1 MSLDLTKQRL
11 FSIETRVIK
20 YIDQNIMQ
28 WATEE
33 ILLPGQTD
41 IANSVSQRASEA
53 LSLEKTGLMKVDL
66 VWDLRSEEGA
76 PLHFYLEY
84 GTGPHIIRAKGKD
97 HGGADALH
105 WTGPSG
111 ESRFAKVVQH
121 PGSQKHVGLVDGI
134 KEERLPALQQRIV
147 SETQNRMDIDS
158 I

>member
-11 FSIETRVIK
+11 YSIETRVNK

-28 WATEE
+28 WGTEE

-41 IANSVSQRASEA
+41 IANSISQRASEA
-53 LSLEKTGLMKVDL
+53 LSLEKTGYMKIDL
-66 VWDLRSEEGA
+66 IWDFRSEEGA
-76 PLHFYLEY
+76 PIHFFLEY
-84 GTGPHIIRAKGKD
+84 GTRPHEIRAKGRE

-121 PGSQKHVGLVDGI
+121 PGTQARELISQI
-134 KEERLPALQQRIV
+134 KEERLPDLRRRIID
-147 SETQNRMDIDS
+147 ETQTYMELEAI
-158 I
+158 

>member
-11 FSIETRVIK
+11 FSIETRVTK

-41 IANSVSQRASEA
+41 IANSVSQRAAEA
-53 LSLEKTGLMKVDL
+53 LSLEKSGFMKVDL
-66 VWDLRSEEGA
+66 VWDFRNEEGA
-76 PLHFYLEY
+76 PIHFFLEF
-84 GTGPHIIRAKGKD
+84 GTRPHEIRAKGRE

-121 PGSQKHVGLVDGI
+121 PGTQARELISQI
-134 KEERLPALQQRIV
+134 KEERVPDLKRRIV
-147 SETQNRMDIDS
+147 DETQNFMELES

>member
-11 FSIETRVIK
+11 FSIETRVNN
-20 YIDQNIMQ
+20 YIDQNIIQ

-53 LSLEKTGLMKVDL
+53 LSLEKTGFMKVDL
-66 VWDLRSEEGA
+66 VWDFRNEEGA
-76 PLHFYLEY
+76 PIHFFLEF
-84 GTGPHIIRAKGKD
+84 GTRPHEIRAKGKD
-97 HGGADALH
+97 NDGADALH

-121 PGSQKHVGLVDGI
+121 PGTQARELISQI
-134 KEERLPALQQRIV
+134 KEERIPDLRRRIV
-147 SETQNRMDIDS
+147 DETQNYMELEAI
-158 I
+158 

>member
-11 FSIETRVIK
+11 FSIETRVTK
-20 YIDQNIMQ
+20 YIDQNIIQ

-53 LSLEKTGLMKVDL
+53 LSLEKTGFMKVDL
-66 VWDLRSEEGA
+66 VWDFRNEEGA
-76 PLHFYLEY
+76 PIHFFLEY
-84 GTGPHIIRAKGKD
+84 GTRPHEIRAKGKD
-97 HGGADALH
+97 NGGADALH

-111 ESRFAKVVQH
+111 ESRYAKVVQH
-121 PGSQKHVGLVDGI
+121 PGTQARELISQI
-134 KEERLPALQQRIV
+134 KEERSPDLRQRIID
-147 SETQNRMDIDS
+147 ETQRFMETSS

>member
-11 FSIETRVIK
+11 FSIETRVTK

-41 IANSVSQRASEA
+41 IANSVSQRAAEA
-53 LSLEKTGLMKVDL
+53 LSLEKSGFMKVDL
-66 VWDLRSEEGA
+66 VWDFRNEEGA
-76 PLHFYLEY
+76 PIHFFLEF
-84 GTGPHIIRAKGKD
+84 GTRPHEIRAKGRD

-121 PGSQKHVGLVDGI
+121 PGTQARELISQI
-134 KEERLPALQQRIV
+134 KEERAPDLRQRIID
-147 SETQNRMDIDS
+147 ETQRFMETSS

>member
-11 FSIETRVIK
+11 FSIETRVNN
-20 YIDQNIMQ
+20 YIDQNIIQ

-53 LSLEKTGLMKVDL
+53 LSLEKSGFMKVDL
-66 VWDLRSEEGA
+66 VWDFRSEEGA
-76 PLHFYLEY
+76 PIHFFLEF
-84 GTGPHIIRAKGKD
+84 GTRPHEIRAKGKD
-97 HGGADALH
+97 NGGADALH

-111 ESRFAKVVQH
+111 ESRYAKVVQH
-121 PGSQKHVGLVDGI
+121 PGTQARELISQI
-134 KEERLPALQQRIV
+134 KEERVPDLRQRIID
-147 SETQNRMDIDS
+147 ETQRFMETSS

>member
-11 FSIETRVIK
+11 QSAKYRINT
-20 YIDQNIMQ
+20 YIDQNIMN
-28 WATEE
+28 WAMET
-33 ILLPGQTD
+33 ILLPARTD
-41 IANSVSQRASEA
+41 LENSINNRAAEA
-53 LSLEKTGLMKVDL
+53 LRLEKTGFMKVDL

-84 GTGPHIIRAKGKD
+84 GTGPHIIRAKGKE

-134 KEERLPALQQRIV
+134 KEERLPALRERII
-147 SETQNRMDIDS
+147 SETQNRMEIDS

>member
-11 FSIETRVIK
+11 QSAKYRINI
-20 YIDQNIMQ
+20 YIDQNIMN
-28 WATEE
+28 WAMET
-33 ILLPGQTD
+33 ILLPARTD
-41 IANSVSQRASEA
+41 LENSINNRAAEA
-53 LSLEKTGLMKVDL
+53 LRLEKTGFMKVDL

-84 GTGPHIIRAKGKD
+84 GTGPHIIRAKGKE

-134 KEERLPALQQRIV
+134 KEERLPALRERII
-147 SETQNRMDIDS
+147 SETQNRMEIDS

>member
-66 VWDLRSEEGA
+66 VWDFRSEEGA
-76 PLHFYLEY
+76 QVHFFLEY
-84 GTGPHIIRAKGKD
+84 GTRPHEIRAKGRE

-111 ESRFAKVVQH
+111 ESRYAKVVQH
-121 PGSQKHVGLVDGI
+121 PGTQSRELIAQI
-134 KEERLPALQQRIV
+134 KEERTPDLRQRIID
-147 SETQNRMDIDS
+147 ETQKFMEINS

>member
-66 VWDLRSEEGA
+66 VWDFRSEEGA
-76 PLHFYLEY
+76 PIHFFLEY
-84 GTGPHIIRAKGKD
+84 GTRPHEIRAKGKD
-97 HGGADALH
+97 NGGADALH

-121 PGSQKHVGLVDGI
+121 PGTQARELISQI
-134 KEERLPALQQRIV
+134 KEERVPDLKRRIV
-147 SETQNRMDIDS
+147 DETQNYMELES

>member
-11 FSIETRVIK
+11 YSIETRVNN

-28 WATEE
+28 WGTEE

-41 IANSVSQRASEA
+41 IANSISQRASEA
-53 LSLEKTGLMKVDL
+53 LSLEKTGYMKIDL
-66 VWDLRSEEGA
+66 VWDFRSEEGA
-76 PLHFYLEY
+76 PIHFFLEY
-84 GTGPHIIRAKGKD
+84 GTRPHEIRAKGKE

-121 PGSQKHVGLVDGI
+121 PGTQARELISQI
-134 KEERLPALQQRIV
+134 KEERLPDLRRRIID
-147 SETQNRMDIDS
+147 ETQTYMELEAI
-158 I
+158 

>member
-11 FSIETRVIK
+11 QSAKNRIDTH
-20 YIDQNIMQ
+20 IDQNIML
-28 WATEE
+28 WATET

-41 IANSVSQRASEA
+41 IANSVSQRAA
-53 LSLEKTGLMKVDL
+53 DGLSLEKSGFMKVDL

-84 GTGPHIIRAKGKD
+84 GTGPHIIRAKGKE

-134 KEERLPALQQRIV
+134 KEERLPALRERII
-147 SETQNRMDIDS
+147 SETQNRMEIDS

>member
-66 VWDLRSEEGA
+66 VWDFRSEEGA
-76 PLHFYLEY
+76 PIHFFLEY
-84 GTGPHIIRAKGKD
+84 GTRPHEIRAKGRE

-111 ESRFAKVVQH
+111 ESRYAKVVQH
-121 PGSQKHVGLVDGI
+121 PGTQARELISQI
-134 KEERLPALQQRIV
+134 KEERVPDLRQRIID
-147 SETQNRMDIDS
+147 ETQRFMETSS

>member
-11 FSIETRVIK
+11 FSIETRVTK
-20 YIDQNIMQ
+20 YIDQNIIQ

-53 LSLEKTGLMKVDL
+53 LSLEKTGFMKVDL
-66 VWDLRSEEGA
+66 VWDFRNEEGA
-76 PLHFYLEY
+76 PIHFFLEF
-84 GTGPHIIRAKGKD
+84 GTRPHEIRAKGKD
-97 HGGADALH
+97 NGGADALH

-121 PGSQKHVGLVDGI
+121 PGTQARELISQI
-134 KEERLPALQQRIV
+134 KEERIPDLRRRIV
-147 SETQNRMDIDS
+147 DETQNYMELEAI
-158 I
+158 

>member
-11 FSIETRVIK
+11 FSIETRVNN
-20 YIDQNIMQ
+20 YIDQNIIQ

-53 LSLEKTGLMKVDL
+53 LSLEKTGFMKVDL
-66 VWDLRSEEGA
+66 VWDFRNEEGA
-76 PLHFYLEY
+76 PIHFFLEF
-84 GTGPHIIRAKGKD
+84 GTRPHEIRAKGKD
-97 HGGADALH
+97 NGGADALH

-121 PGSQKHVGLVDGI
+121 PGTQARELISQI
-134 KEERLPALQQRIV
+134 KEERIPDLRRRIV
-147 SETQNRMDIDS
+147 DETQNYMELEAI
-158 I
+158 

>member
-53 LSLEKTGLMKVDL
+53 LSLEKSGFMKVDL
-66 VWDLRSEEGA
+66 VWDFRSEEGA
-76 PLHFYLEY
+76 PIHFFLEY
-84 GTGPHIIRAKGKD
+84 GTRPHEIRAKGKD

-121 PGSQKHVGLVDGI
+121 PGTQARELISQI
-134 KEERLPALQQRIV
+134 KEERVPDLKRRIV
-147 SETQNRMDIDS
+147 DETQNYMELES

>member
-11 FSIETRVIK
+11 ESAEERVNRF
-20 YIDQNIMQ
+20 IDQNLLL

-41 IANSVSQRASEA
+41 IASSVSQRASEA
-53 LSLEKTGLMKVDL
+53 LTLEKSGFMKVDL
-66 VWDLRSEEGA
+66 KWDFRSEEGA
-76 PLHFYLEY
+76 PIHFFLEY
-84 GTGPHIIRAKGKD
+84 GTRPHRIEAKGRD
-97 HGGADALH
+97 NGGADALH

-121 PGSQKHVGLVDGI
+121 PGTEGKNVIATI
-134 KEERLPALQQRIV
+134 KEERTPALRERIIK
-147 SETQNRMDIDS
+147 ETQNHMEVDS

>member
-66 VWDLRSEEGA
+66 VWDFRSEEGA
-76 PLHFYLEY
+76 PIHFFLEY
-84 GTGPHIIRAKGKD
+84 GTRPHEIRAKGKD

-111 ESRFAKVVQH
+111 DSRFAKVVQH

>member
-1 MSLDLTKQRL
+1 
-11 FSIETRVIK
+11 
-20 YIDQNIMQ
+20 
-28 WATEE
+28 
-33 ILLPGQTD
+33 
-41 IANSVSQRASEA
+41 
-53 LSLEKTGLMKVDL
+53 L

-84 GTGPHIIRAKGKD
+84 GTGPHIIRAKGKE

-134 KEERLPALQQRIV
+134 KEERLPALRERII
-147 SETQNRMDIDS
+147 SETQNRMEIDS